1 MQSKPQMLDVNPIDM
16 ESVTMAVNLP
26 RKDADTDNWVSRAR
40 DGDVAAFEQ
49 LYRRYLGRVYAMC
62 LRLTGNVANAE
73 ECTQDAFL
81 RAWDHVSGFRGE
93 SSFGTWLIRITINA
107 ALQCVKREHRHLRLI
122 SPADEGWVENLP
134 ASDSS
139 PDAEL
144 DLERMIA
151 ALPTAARVTFVL
163 HTIEGYSHEEIARMT
178 GTAVG
183 TCKAHVH
190 RASQL
195 LQARL
200 PT

>member
-1 MQSKPQMLDVNPIDM
+1 
-16 ESVTMAVNLP
+16 MAVTLP
-26 RKDADTDNWVSRAR
+26 RKDAETDDWISRAR

-62 LRLTGNVANAE
+62 LRLTGNAANAE

-81 RAWDHVSGFRGE
+81 RAWDHLSGFRGE
-93 SSFGTWLIRITINA
+93 SSFGTWLIRIAINA
-107 ALQCVKREHRHLRLI
+107 SLQCIKREHRHLRLI
-122 SPADEGWVENLP
+122 SPAKEDWLESLP
-134 ASDSS
+134 APGSS

-144 DLERMIA
+144 DLENMIA

-163 HTIEGYSHEEIARMT
+163 HTIEGYSHEEIAKLT
-178 GTAVG
+178 DTAVG

-190 RASQL
+190 RARQL

-200 PT
+200 LT